1 MAVSSITP
9 SFMLI
14 EYSFKKSANLS
25 SSISIFDRL
34 QGPDRLGL
42 IAQLPFPGGFVDLLG
57 LELLLLVV
65 LGLVFLLLRRLFFLF
80 ILNRLLQGLCDRA
93 PQ

>member
-1 MAVSSITP
+1 
-9 SFMLI
+9 MLV
-14 EYSFKKSANLS
+14 EYSFQKSANLS

-57 LELLLLVV
+57 LELLLLVLLGVLHGALLV